1 MTRSWILTFLI
12 WHAISATALAQGDGS
27 GVKTWLMGY
36 LIVVLFLGLG
46 VFAISKPSSRK
57 REDEP

>member
-1 MTRSWILTFLI
+1 
-12 WHAISATALAQGDGS
+12 ALAQGDGG

-36 LIVVLFLGLG
+36 LIVGLFLGLA

-57 REDEP
+57 HDDEL

>member
-1 MTRSWILTFLI
+1 MTRSWILTFLP
-12 WHAISATALAQGDGS
+12 WHAISATALAQGDGG

-36 LIVVLFLGLG
+36 LIVGLFLGLA

-57 REDEP
+57 HDDEL